1 MGTNTGGFVP
11 TGGNVSITIAA
22 TAATATITPGK
33 FVQLLLQN
41 VGTPFISVAI
51 GTAAITA
58 TAGSTASF
66 VMAPNSHWIVTP
78 DPTAV
83 TISAVGTAGGTL
95 YITPGIGQIGS

>member
-1 MGTNTGGFVP
+1 MGTATTGFGP
-11 TGGNVSITIAA
+11 SGGNVSITIAA

-33 FVQLLLQN
+33 YSSVLLWN

-51 GTAAITA
+51 GTAAIVA

-66 VMAPNSHWIVTP
+66 VMPGNSHYLYTP
-78 DPTAV
+78 DPTST

-95 YITPGIGQIGS
+95 YITPGYGVMGG